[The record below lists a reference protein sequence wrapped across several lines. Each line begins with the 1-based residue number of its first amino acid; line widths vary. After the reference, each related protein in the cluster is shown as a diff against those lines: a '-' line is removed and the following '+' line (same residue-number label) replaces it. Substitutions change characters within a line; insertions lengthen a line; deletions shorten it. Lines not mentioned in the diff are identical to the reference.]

1 MAATSHDEKAR
12 LAIVER
18 ENRELRKKL
27 EQVEREHKDLK
38 RAYFQLSLRQRNQGN
53 EKDGGQDM
61 FPLPREA
68 DEPDETQ
75 INTHVRNELVGP
87 EWGSQ
92 VASTPNNIKG
102 ADDARSLVFRAD
114 FEGHMGA
121 VYTAKFSRKGGFLA
135 SGSFDK
141 SVRLWSWSWEDGT
154 LAPRD
159 TVALHEHSLN
169 VSDVSWGYDDSF
181 LVSGAYDRTVK
192 WWDIAA
198 HRAERS
204 YELGGFVLAVACL
217 PGDAN
222 LVWAASS
229 QSSIMLFDRRTQ
241 AHVQMLSNEGG
252 MVNGLDV
259 TGCGNRLFTGDS
271 KGQIRCW
278 DRKSNKQDLA
288 QVQGARPISDLHL
301 IRASGAPEGGAGVE
315 VGGVKGVG
323 IGGGMWG
330 GEAPIQSHHLAVNC
344 YDNILRVYQRMAGP
358 HTGMAGDVTSNNS
371 MSNNSIGGANAGSA
385 APGAV
390 DARAGTTPLAMLSIL
405 ESPEILS
412 STPSFHLQVSL
423 SACSQAAHGLAL
435 SSPTLQRVA
444 RVHKAAGLDAL
455 ALPHCACQ
463 PCSHALGPTC
473 LVRHIG
479 CVSDELCSAERQ
491 RVKGL
496 GFRLCSA
503 EKQRV

>member
-278 DRKSNKQDLA
+278 DRKWNKQDLA

-301 IRASGAPEGGAGVE
+301 IRASGAPEGGAGIE

-371 MSNNSIGGANAGSA
+371 ISGANPGSA

-390 DARAGTTPLAMLSIL
+390 DVRAGTSPLAMLSIL

-463 PCSHALGPTC
+463 PCSHALGRTC